1 MTAKLLNIKIT
12 TYGIIVLLLALF
24 GISNGAWAQ
33 VTYATVHG
41 TVTDTSGAVVPN
53 ATVTATNT
61 STGIKTSVN
70 SDSQGYYILPQ
81 LQIGGP
87 YTITVAAAGFQDFQT
102 SGLTL
107 HLNDNRD
114 VPAQLQI
121 GAASQT
127 IQVQAAAVQV
137 ETADTQLKQVV
148 TSQQIETMP
157 LLGRDAS
164 GLQKLQPGSVEASD
178 RFGNYSANGSQTQS
192 NSFLLDGADINDGPL
207 QTEGIAVNPDAL
219 AEENIVTSTLN
230 PEFARNSGAIVNQS
244 LKSGTNQFHGSGFWF
259 YRDTFLN
266 NGNYF
271 STTRPPFHQNVYGG
285 TLGGPILKNRAFFFV
300 AYQGLENTTAQ
311 TQLTPVFSG
320 AQRAGVFSA
329 DEAQFSSR
337 PIPFPAGLM
346 GPSGPCPA
354 GTPWNICFPNAQIPE
369 LDFNPIASNLLN
381 KYVPQSNYTSAGIN
395 YYNFNAP
402 NTDADNQGIMRI
414 DDQLTSKDMLWGRRS
429 SMQTALQI
437 HCPCL
442 QPHRQEQARH
452 CRD

>member
-61 STGIKTSVN
+61 STGIKTSVT

-87 YTITVAAAGFQDFQT
+87 YTITVAAPGFQDFQT

-157 LLGRDAS
+157 LLGR
-164 GLQKLQPGSVEASD
+164 VEASD

-244 LKSGTNQFHGSGFWF
+244 IKSGSNQFHGSSFWF
-259 YRDTFLN
+259 YRDTF
-266 NGNYF
+266 
-271 STTRPPFHQNVYGG
+271 
-285 TLGGPILKNRAFFFV
+285 
-300 AYQGLENTTAQ
+300 
-311 TQLTPVFSG
+311 
-320 AQRAGVFSA
+320 
-329 DEAQFSSR
+329 
-337 PIPFPAGLM
+337 
-346 GPSGPCPA
+346 
-354 GTPWNICFPNAQIPE
+354 
-369 LDFNPIASNLLN
+369 
-381 KYVPQSNYTSAGIN
+381 
-395 YYNFNAP
+395 
-402 NTDADNQGIMRI
+402 
-414 DDQLTSKDMLWGRRS
+414 
-429 SMQTALQI
+429 
-437 HCPCL
+437 
-442 QPHRQEQARH
+442 
-452 CRD
+452 